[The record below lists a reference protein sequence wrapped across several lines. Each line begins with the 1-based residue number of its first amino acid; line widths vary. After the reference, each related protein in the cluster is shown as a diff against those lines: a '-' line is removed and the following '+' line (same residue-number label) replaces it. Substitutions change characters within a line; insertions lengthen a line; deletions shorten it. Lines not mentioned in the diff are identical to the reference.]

1 MANVTLSSMASEAAI
16 QYGRLFYIISP
27 KDTSFAEP
35 TQVPDY
41 VQQAMPYMV
50 TLIIIEALINWLAR
64 GQRHNIADSVTSIS
78 CGLLMTMVG
87 LFSKA
92 ACLSTYAWV
101 HTHYR
106 LVDLPWNSPW
116 TWILTAVLVDLG
128 YYWFHRASH
137 EVGVLWAVHQ
147 VHHSSEEF
155 NLTTAFRQ
163 PFFQG
168 LFQLTH
174 WFYLP
179 AALAVPPSQFLVHSQ
194 FVFLFQF
201 WIHSELIGDIG
212 PLGLIFNTST
222 YHQVHHGSN
231 RYCLDKNYGGFL
243 SIWDRMFG
251 TFQDLRPDE
260 QTVYG
265 LIDQPQFFNV
275 VKHQFFYFPV
285 LLGKVEGG
293 PWWQKMAVWFL
304 GPGWFPGLPRMG
316 DNNLCPEIPQ
326 REKHFTNLPLLAH
339 LYLAVQVAACFV
351 LHDDL
356 SRLYPSM
363 SQGGVLIIM
372 GAILSTL
379 TTVSLHYDHS
389 PLALPLEVL
398 RCSIGLALVMV
409 TGGWKAGSLSPTA
422 LSIWLGSSLSLAILA
437 NTFATSQKVK
447 EA

>member
-1 MANVTLSSMASEAAI
+1 MA
-16 QYGRLFYIISP
+16 
-27 KDTSFAEP
+27 
-35 TQVPDY
+35 
-41 VQQAMPYMV
+41 
-50 TLIIIEALINWLAR
+50 TLIILEALINWLGR
-64 GQRHNIADSVTSIS
+64 GKRQNLADSVTSIS
-78 CGLLMTMVG
+78 FGLVMTMLGLL
-87 LFSKA
+87 SKG
-92 ACLSTYAWV
+92 ACISLYSWV

-106 LVDLPWNSPW
+106 VVDLPWNSVW
-116 TWILTAVLVDLG
+116 TWVLTAVLVDLG

-137 EVGVLWAVHQ
+137 EIGALWAVHQ

-179 AALAVPPSQFLVHSQ
+179 LALCIPTPVMLVHAELN
-194 FVFLFQF
+194 FLYQF
-201 WIHSELIGDIG
+201 WIHTELVGDLG

-243 SIWDRMFG
+243 SIWDRIFG

-265 LIDQPQFFNV
+265 LVDQPKFFNV
-275 VKHQFFYFPV
+275 VKHQLFYFPA
-285 LLGKVEGG
+285 LLDKVPDGT
-293 PWWQKMAVWFL
+293 WSQKIAVFFM

-356 SRLYPSM
+356 SRHYPTM
-363 SQGGVLIIM
+363 SQGVVLVIM
-372 GAILSTL
+372 SAILSTL
-379 TTVSLHYDHS
+379 TSVSLHYDHS
-389 PLALPLEVL
+389 PLALPMEIL

-409 TGGWKAGSLSPTA
+409 TGGWKAGTLSATA
-422 LSIWLGSSLSLAILA
+422 LSVWLGSSFAIA
-437 NTFATSQKVK
+437 VVKSVVASGTKQK

>member
-50 TLIIIEALINWLAR
+50 TLIIIEALINWLGR

-92 ACLSTYAWV
+92 TCLSTYAWV

-212 PLGLIFNTST
+212 PLGLLFNTST

-243 SIWDRMFG
+243 SIWDRIFG

-265 LIDQPQFFNV
+265 LIDQPQFFNL

-293 PWWQKMAVWFL
+293 PWWQKIAVWFL

-326 REKHFTNLPLLAH
+326 REKHFTSLPLLAH

-363 SQGGVLIIM
+363 DQGGVLIIM
-372 GAILSTL
+372 GAILTTL

-389 PLALPLEVL
+389 PLALPLEVM
-398 RCSIGLALVMV
+398 RCSIGLTLVML
-409 TGGWKAGSLSPTA
+409 TGGWKEGSLSQTA
-422 LSIWLGSSLSLAILA
+422 LSVWLGSSLSVAVVKC
-437 NTFATSQKVK
+437 FATSEKVK
-447 EA
+447 DA